1 MTELPKELVN
11 KIYEAFNAA
20 SSSGKVR
27 KGTNETTKAI
37 ERGKAKLVAVANDVS
52 PPEIVAHLPVLCD
65 ERDISFVEV
74 PKKDELGKAAGLT
87 VPTAAAAI
95 VNPGEGKDILND
107 LVKKVKNLGKGKKK
121 SKKEEKPAEKEEK
134 KPTKEKSE
142 EKSEKKSKKSEK
154 KE

>member
-1 MTELPKELVN
+1 MAEIPQELIN
-11 KIYEAFNAA
+11 KTYEAFNAA

-65 ERDISFVEV
+65 ERDIPFVNI

-87 VPTAAAAI
+87 VPTSAAAI
-95 VNPGEGKDILND
+95 VNPGKGKDTLTD
-107 LVKKVKNLGKGKKK
+107 LVKKIKNLGKGKKSSKKEERKSEKKESKEKAEEK
-121 SKKEEKPAEKEEK
+121 SKKEEKKE
-134 KPTKEKSE
+134 
-142 EKSEKKSKKSEK
+142 
-154 KE
+154 